1 MSVRVRKANIENKLK
16 DTTKSAPLVG
26 TPKIKDKMKYT
37 IAVIPGDGI
46 GPEVT
51 EQAKKALNA
60 VADVYDHTF
69 IYKEASMGA
78 CAIDATG
85 NPLPNETLK
94 VCKKSDAIL
103 FGAIGHPKYD
113 NDPTAK
119 VRPEQGLLKLRKE
132 LGLFCNVR
140 PVKAYQ
146 QLIENS
152 PLKREIIEG
161 TDISIYRELTGGI
174 YFGIKELSDDGQI
187 AFDGCSYTVTEIE
200 RIAHLAFKEAQSR
213 RKKLTLVDKA
223 NVLETSRLWR
233 KTVTALATQY
243 PDVALDFL
251 FVDNAAMQM
260 ILNPTQFDVILTENL
275 FGDIISDEASVIG
288 GSIGLLASASVG
300 IENALFEPIHGS
312 FPQATGKNIA
322 NPLASILSAA
332 MLLHHLGLHK
342 EAKAIENAVQKS
354 LSLEITTEDLN
365 KNQPFTTSK
374 VGDFIADYIENQD
387 DSILNFKNI
396 HMGQSTII

>member
-1 MSVRVRKANIENKLK
+1 
-16 DTTKSAPLVG
+16 
-26 TPKIKDKMKYT
+26 MKFN

-51 EQAKKALNA
+51 TQAQKVLKAIAN
-60 VADVYDHTF
+60 VYDHTF
-69 IYKEASMGA
+69 IFKEALMGA

-85 NPLPNETLK
+85 NPLPDQTITL
-94 VCKKSDAIL
+94 CKKSDAIL

-132 LGLFCNVR
+132 LGLFCNER

-161 TDISIYRELTGGI
+161 TDITIYRELTGGI
-174 YFGIKELSDDGQI
+174 YFGIKEISDDKQI
-187 AFDGCSYTVTEIE
+187 AFDGCSYSVTEIE
-200 RIAHLAFKEAQSR
+200 RIAHLAFKGAQKR

-233 KTVTALATQY
+233 KTVTDLASNY
-243 PDVALDFL
+243 PEVVLDFI
-251 FVDNAAMQM
+251 FVDNAAMQL
-260 ILNPTQFDVILTENL
+260 ILNPKQFDVILTENL
-275 FGDIISDEASVIG
+275 FGDILSDEASVIG
-288 GSIGLLASASVG
+288 GSIGLLASSSLG
-300 IENALFEPIHGS
+300 EENALFEPIHGS

-332 MLLHHLGLHK
+332 MLLKHLNLHN
-342 EAKAIENAVQKS
+342 EAEVIERAVEKS
-354 LSLEITTEDLN
+354 LELGITTEDIN
-365 KNQPFTTSK
+365 SEQNFGTNK
-374 VGDFIADYIENQD
+374 VGDFIADFIYNQE
-387 DSILNFKNI
+387 DSNINFQNI
-396 HMGQSTII
+396 HTGQSTII

>member
-1 MSVRVRKANIENKLK
+1 
-16 DTTKSAPLVG
+16 
-26 TPKIKDKMKYT
+26 MKYT

-51 EQAKKALNA
+51 TQAKKALDA
-60 VADVYDHTF
+60 IATVYEHTF

-85 NPLPNETLK
+85 NPLPDETIK
-94 VCKKSDAIL
+94 ICEKSDAIL

-119 VRPEQGLLKLRKE
+119 VRPEQGLLKLRKD

-140 PVKAYQ
+140 PVKAYE
-146 QLIENS
+146 QLIDNS
-152 PLKREIIEG
+152 PLKKEIISG

-174 YFGIKELSDDGQI
+174 YFGTKELSEDGTV
-187 AFDGCSYTVTEIE
+187 AFDGCSYSVEEIE
-200 RIAHLAFKEAQSR
+200 RIAHLAFKEAQNR

-233 KTVTALATQY
+233 KTVTAMAAQY

-251 FVDNAAMQM
+251 FVDNAAMQL
-260 ILNPTQFDVILTENL
+260 ILNPKQFDVILTENL

-300 IENALFEPIHGS
+300 KKNALFEPIHGS
-312 FPQATGKNIA
+312 FPQATGKDIA

-332 MLLHHLGLHK
+332 MLLNHLGLHT
-342 EAKAIENAVQKS
+342 EASAVEKAVQKS
-354 LSLEITTEDLN
+354 LTLGITTEDLN
-365 KNQPFTTSK
+365 KKQPFTTSK
-374 VGDFIADYIENQD
+374 VGDFIADYIENQE
-387 DSILNFKNI
+387 DSTLNFKNI